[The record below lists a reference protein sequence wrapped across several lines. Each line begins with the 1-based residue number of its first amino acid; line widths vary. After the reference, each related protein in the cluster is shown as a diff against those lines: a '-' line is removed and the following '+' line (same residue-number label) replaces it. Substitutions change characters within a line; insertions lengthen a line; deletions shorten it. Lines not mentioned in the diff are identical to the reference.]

1 MDPSNSIMK
10 LLEEDEDETMHSGAD
25 VEAFTAALNRDI
37 KGETSTSHPSDSDT
51 AAIFQGSNHTS
62 SQSIPKWDNSSHD
75 ENAIRESQ
83 QDVQN
88 TQQQEPLSSL
98 VDPRQQGSGSD
109 NQQQQSGSSQQKQFQ
124 DDFPQQQAEQSN
136 HHKNPGHVQ
145 EPDRKL
151 DPDSDSRYQRLHNM
165 SNQQA
170 ISTGQAINA
179 MGRSKQVPFALLLPV
194 IEPQLDKD
202 KAMQL
207 QTLYIRLKK
216 NEISKDEFV
225 RHMRNL
231 VGDQMLKMAVYKLQ
245 GQAARNSQSGPK
257 QFPLQAQ
264 ALSSG
269 QQHLQMS
276 SLGSKQFTGSQPFA
290 QLHQKSLISPSDPSR
305 ITSSTAQMF
314 TDSNN
319 STMENNAQSSRDVE
333 RQSDSHGMQVSHM
346 SSSSL
351 TTAKQER
358 ERNLPIQGLS
368 RQQQQHLHFSQ
379 ASFPAYG
386 STGGNFHPN
395 SGPNVSSSSNSL
407 KQQSYDSHMRQAPV
421 HPTMGASQA
430 MNAKQTSFSEPKRAQ
445 GGTLSHFTTNSTSL
459 QDSVHWQSSS
469 DKDQSVKQEPLDQAN
484 EKQQKSQNPV
494 QVEQGN
500 AIAGSSNDDFFETHS
515 SRMGFSTSTGMV
527 ASNSSSMM
535 TQQDPNSSLSSRIQS
550 ATSLVGTGVNA
561 KATFKKPSVGQK
573 KPLEALGS
581 SLPLSSKKQKVSG
594 AFSDQSIE
602 QLNDVTAVSG
612 VNLREEEEQLLT
624 GPKEDSRV
632 SEASR
637 RVVQEE
643 EERLILQKIPL
654 KKKLAEILSKSG
666 VKSISNDVER
676 CLSLSVEERMRGLIC
691 SLIRLSKQRVDIE
704 KSRHRT
710 VVTSDVRRQIMI
722 MNRQVREEW
731 EKSQADSGKVMN
743 EPDGS
748 NGVDGDK
755 EKDEGRGKSV
765 KANKEDDDKMRTTA
779 ANVAARAAVG
789 GDDMLSKWQLM
800 AEQARQKREGGTDA
814 SSGFQA
820 GKDVGRKPVSTSAGD
835 AKENQEAERSNS
847 AATAT
852 SGGLRKF
859 GRSQAVMPQTRVA
872 RSISIKDVIAVLE
885 REPQTS
891 KSALI
896 YRLHEKVRSDAPA
909 E

>member
-1 MDPSNSIMK
+1 MDPSNSIMQ

-37 KGETSTSHPSDSDT
+37 KGETSTSHPSDPDTVFGVVYNEIEYGEPSLYIGLPDSASDSLCRLILT
-51 AAIFQGSNHTS
+51 
-62 SQSIPKWDNSSHD
+62 WLYCHD
-75 ENAIRESQ
+75 ENASRESQ

-98 VDPRQQGSGSD
+98 VDSRQQGSGSD

-124 DDFPQQQAEQSN
+124 NDFPQQQAEQSS
-136 HHKNPGHVQ
+136 HHENPGHVQ

-264 ALSSG
+264 ALGSG

-305 ITSSTAQMF
+305 ITSSAAQMF

-333 RQSDSHGMQVSHM
+333 RQLDSHGMQVSHM

-351 TTAKQER
+351 TTVKQER
-358 ERNLPIQGLS
+358 ERNFPIQGLT

-379 ASFPAYG
+379 PSFPAYPG
-386 STGGNFHPN
+386 KGNFHPN

-407 KQQSYDSHMRQAPV
+407 KQQPYDSHMRQAPV

-430 MNAKQTSFSEPKRAQ
+430 MNAKQTSLSELKKAQ

-469 DKDQSVKQEPLDQAN
+469 NKDQSVKQEPLDQAN
-484 EKQQKSQNPV
+484 EKQQKSQNLV

-500 AIAGSSNDDFFETHS
+500 AIAGSSNDDSFETHS

-612 VNLREEEEQLLT
+612 VNLREEEEQLLS
-624 GPKEDSRV
+624 GPKEDTVYSV
-632 SEASR
+632 PYATGTF
-637 RVVQEE
+637 Q
-643 EERLILQKIPL
+643 
-654 KKKLAEILSKSG
+654 
-666 VKSISNDVER
+666 
-676 CLSLSVEERMRGLIC
+676 SVEERMRGLIC

-722 MNRQVREEW
+722 MNRQAREEW
-731 EKSQADSGKVMN
+731 EKSQADSGKVIN
-743 EPDGS
+743 EPDDS

-814 SSGFQA
+814 SSGFQG
-820 GKDVGRKPVSTSAGD
+820 GKDVGRKLVSTSAGD

-852 SGGLRKF
+852 SGALRKF

>member
-1 MDPSNSIMK
+1 
-10 LLEEDEDETMHSGAD
+10 
-25 VEAFTAALNRDI
+25 
-37 KGETSTSHPSDSDT
+37 
-51 AAIFQGSNHTS
+51 
-62 SQSIPKWDNSSHD
+62 
-75 ENAIRESQ
+75 
-83 QDVQN
+83 
-88 TQQQEPLSSL
+88 
-98 VDPRQQGSGSD
+98 
-109 NQQQQSGSSQQKQFQ
+109 
-124 DDFPQQQAEQSN
+124 
-136 HHKNPGHVQ
+136 
-145 EPDRKL
+145 
-151 DPDSDSRYQRLHNM
+151 
-165 SNQQA
+165 
-170 ISTGQAINA
+170 
-179 MGRSKQVPFALLLPV
+179 
-194 IEPQLDKD
+194 
-202 KAMQL
+202 
-207 QTLYIRLKK
+207 
-216 NEISKDEFV
+216 
-225 RHMRNL
+225 
-231 VGDQMLKMAVYKLQ
+231 
-245 GQAARNSQSGPK
+245 
-257 QFPLQAQ
+257 
-264 ALSSG
+264 
-269 QQHLQMS
+269 
-276 SLGSKQFTGSQPFA
+276 
-290 QLHQKSLISPSDPSR
+290 
-305 ITSSTAQMF
+305 
-314 TDSNN
+314 
-319 STMENNAQSSRDVE
+319 MENNAQSSRDVE
-333 RQSDSHGMQVSHM
+333 RQLDSHGMQVSHM

-351 TTAKQER
+351 TTVKQER
-358 ERNLPIQGLS
+358 ERNFPIQGLS

-379 ASFPAYG
+379 PAFPAYG

-407 KQQSYDSHMRQAPV
+407 KQQPYDSHMRQAPV

-469 DKDQSVKQEPLDQAN
+469 NKDQSVKQEPLDQAN
-484 EKQQKSQNPV
+484 EKQQKSQNLV

-500 AIAGSSNDDFFETHS
+500 AIAGSSNDDSFETHS

-550 ATSLVGTGVNA
+550 ATSLVGTGVNS

-612 VNLREEEEQLLT
+612 VNLREEEEQLLS

-643 EERLILQKIPL
+643 EEPVYSVPYATETFQ
-654 KKKLAEILSKSG
+654 
-666 VKSISNDVER
+666 
-676 CLSLSVEERMRGLIC
+676 SVEERMRGLIC

-722 MNRQVREEW
+722 MNRQAREEW
-731 EKSQADSGKVMN
+731 EKSQADSGK
-743 EPDGS
+743 PDGS

-765 KANKEDDDKMRTTA
+765 KVNKEDDDKMRTTA

-814 SSGFQA
+814 SSGFQG

-847 AATAT
+847 AATAS
-852 SGGLRKF
+852 SGALRKF
-859 GRSQAVMPQTRVA
+859 GRSQAVMHQTRVA

-909 E
+909 